1 MELLKKIKEIILKLW
16 TWLIS
21 LFVKNKKVN
30 SLIKRKS
37 IKKNTKKTLYK
48 ASINRD
54 DENDN
59 VIKFYDGTLPRQLE
73 LINNKLNK
81 LRKKIIDNNDEYL
94 QDELN
99 DIKIV
104 SNIINNDKNIGS
116 NFYLVKS
123 ILDETL
129 HDKDLELNAN
139 DKISDLREII
149 EDLYENKNDL
159 KNNEKISNIENNLEE
174 LFNENLNNYEKNIIK
189 KAYFEYDK
197 VNYVIVTTMIID
209 DIYNDLQKL
218 NEKSLKNQ
226 HSKDYFLRR
235 IKEIEEKIERLKNF
249 NDKKEVEQEI
259 ENLKNDLYT
268 KRKDKYDLLYNNE
281 IFTNLKRKC
290 DDIIVN
296 IETKEIKNEELKR
309 KKQIEEKQKE
319 QLKKQEIK
327 KELEKKKEELIE
339 EQKEI
344 DNIKKRFMDLE
355 LARQILL
362 MRELIRLKKDK
373 KDLVKDT
380 LESYQEF
387 LNGEN
392 HQFNFSRNR
401 IKTEVAK
408 LYNDTL
414 HNICIIEKTEY
425 IPVEHINIKLSDLV
439 SVTLEN
445 QERLNNLIETHKKVD
460 VNKEETSIKVNQKL
474 NYILEKEKVRE
485 NNLEK
490 AKVYKK
496 EYQPVKKK
504 NEDNNQKSKN
514 NKENLN

>member
-30 SLIKRKS
+30 SLSKRKS

-59 VIKFYDGTLPRQLE
+59 VIKFYDGTLPKQLE
-73 LINNKLNK
+73 LINNKLNDI
-81 LRKKIIDNNDEYL
+81 RKKIIDNNDKYL

-99 DIKIV
+99 DIKII
-104 SNIINNDKNIGS
+104 SNIINNKNIGS

-123 ILDETL
+123 ILDNTL
-129 HDKDLELNAN
+129 QDKELELNTS
-139 DKISDLREII
+139 DKIDNLREII

-159 KNNEKISNIENNLEE
+159 KNNEKINNIENNLEE

-226 HSKDYFLRR
+226 HSKDYFFRK

-290 DDIIVN
+290 DDIIIN

-327 KELEKKKEELIE
+327 KELENKKEKIIE
-339 EQKEI
+339 EQ
-344 DNIKKRFMDLE
+344 
-355 LARQILL
+355 
-362 MRELIRLKKDK
+362 
-373 KDLVKDT
+373 
-380 LESYQEF
+380 
-387 LNGEN
+387 
-392 HQFNFSRNR
+392 
-401 IKTEVAK
+401 
-408 LYNDTL
+408 
-414 HNICIIEKTEY
+414 
-425 IPVEHINIKLSDLV
+425 
-439 SVTLEN
+439 
-445 QERLNNLIETHKKVD
+445 
-460 VNKEETSIKVNQKL
+460 
-474 NYILEKEKVRE
+474 
-485 NNLEK
+485 
-490 AKVYKK
+490 
-496 EYQPVKKK
+496 
-504 NEDNNQKSKN
+504 
-514 NKENLN
+514 